1 MNRTALVGGLLAG
14 TLTLGLLA
22 GCSDGEEPEARPVA
36 TPDAS
41 AEPSPDPS
49 ATAFTAEGKGYSVV
63 FPAEPRRS
71 QEQAKT
77 GLRLTYDVYLL
88 RSDDA
93 DFSSSRVSYAGKGT
107 PSLREAL
114 GAAAR
119 QTGGRLANTRT
130 FSYRGQPAIEGTIVG
145 SLASDREAQVTVRYV
160 LVDGKI
166 LFGLIYRAKVKAT
179 RESKKVRDDFL
190 NSLRF
195 TAAGDR
201 E

>member
-1 MNRTALVGGLLAG
+1 MSRTALVRGLLAG
-14 TLTLGLLA
+14 ALTLGLLA
-22 GCSDGEEPEARPVA
+22 GCSDGEEPEALPVT
-36 TPDAS
+36 TPEVS
-41 AEPSPDPS
+41 PEPTDS
-49 ATAFTAEGKGYSVV
+49 TFTAEGKGYSVV
-63 FPAEPRRS
+63 FPAEPKRTK
-71 QEQAKT
+71 EQAKT

-88 RSDDA
+88 RSEDA

-114 GAAAR
+114 SSAAR

-130 FSYRGQPAIEGTIVG
+130 FKYRGQPAIAGTIVG

-195 TAAGDR
+195 TTGDR

>member
-1 MNRTALVGGLLAG
+1 MSRTALVRGLLSGA
-14 TLTLGLLA
+14 LTLGLLA
-22 GCSDGEEPEARPVA
+22 GCSDGEEPEALPI
-36 TPDAS
+36 AS
-41 AEPSPDPS
+41 PEASPEPPTTS
-49 ATAFTAEGKGYSVV
+49 AFTAAGKGYSVV
-63 FPAEPRRS
+63 FPAEPKRTT
-71 QEQAKT
+71 EQAKT
-77 GLRLTYDVYLL
+77 GLRLTYDVHLL
-88 RSDDA
+88 RSEDA

-114 GAAAR
+114 SSAAR

-130 FSYRGQPAIEGTIVG
+130 FTYRGEPAIEGTIVG

-160 LVDGKI
+160 LVDGQI
-166 LFGLIYRAKVKAT
+166 LIGLIYRAKVKAT

-195 TAAGDR
+195 TTARGAGDR